1 MAKGAAGK
9 RCRWEGCAQA
19 TGANAIRPFG
29 EWPDAC
35 AAASLG
41 DEASIQLSRPMALAS
56 ALLLEL
62 SLRIALTIWNFT
74 VRWSIDRIRPI
85 SP

>member
-35 AAASLG
+35 AAGSLG
-41 DEASIQLSRPMALAS
+41 DEASIQLSRPMA
-56 ALLLEL
+56 
-62 SLRIALTIWNFT
+62 
-74 VRWSIDRIRPI
+74 
-85 SP
+85 

>member
-1 MAKGAAGK
+1 MWGIDSVLFFGRFAKRPESCTSVPDNRRTGAMAKGAAGK

-35 AAASLG
+35 VAASLG
-41 DEASIQLSRPMALAS
+41 DEASIQLSRPMA
-56 ALLLEL
+56 
-62 SLRIALTIWNFT
+62 
-74 VRWSIDRIRPI
+74 
-85 SP
+85 

>member
-9 RCRWEGCAQA
+9 RCWWEGCAQA

-41 DEASIQLSRPMALAS
+41 DEASIQLSRPMA
-56 ALLLEL
+56 
-62 SLRIALTIWNFT
+62 
-74 VRWSIDRIRPI
+74 
-85 SP
+85 